1 MGQPK
6 SGNQTISHQ
15 NVAGC
20 QRFLIGSVTGMCLH
34 RRPLGRGG
42 VDARPSTSHADEAA
56 GLTAVELALR
66 LEHVTRVTEQLH
78 LIDSG
83 HVRRTVDLDLD
94 LRVLTERQREA
105 LTVRTREP
113 GKPVLW
119 IPIARQNRDHLAPVT
134 VVDRSGSVVPRITS
148 EATVDAVIAGMA
160 RLLRIQVAARIAAR
174 ADRETEKLIS
184 VRARWLIEH
193 AMAYLIR
200 HGHGT
205 PPATAAPSDPANHDQ
220 PSVGGELAEVRRQA
234 AAYFDELEVEAEYA
248 DDFDWLL
255 NSAIKEQLL
264 IVMIPATSK
273 QEHLRYEAPPATSK
287 HGDPNRPTSWRT
299 GPSNGTNTVV
309 AISSCPPCFPDS
321 PGVSQDNLA
330 AQTAPVTTSQW
341 PWG

>member
-1 MGQPK
+1 MNG
-6 SGNQTISHQ
+6 SGDGTPSPVENPPAHPAISLLRQ
-15 NVAGC
+15 AITFVPVPN
-20 QRFLIGSVTGMCLH
+20 
-34 RRPLGRGG
+34 
-42 VDARPSTSHADEAA
+42 ARPSASHADEAA

-66 LEHVTRVTEQLH
+66 LDHVTRVTEQLH

-83 HVRRTVDLDLD
+83 HVRRTVALDLD

-119 IPIARQNRDHLAPVT
+119 VPIARQNRDHLAPVT

-205 PPATAAPSDPANHDQ
+205 LRRRQPRPTPRITISRPPAASWPRCAA
-220 PSVGGELAEVRRQA
+220 RR
-234 AAYFDELEVEAEYA
+234 LPI
-248 DDFDWLL
+248 
-255 NSAIKEQLL
+255 S
-264 IVMIPATSK
+264 MS
-273 QEHLRYEAPPATSK
+273 S
-287 HGDPNRPTSWRT
+287 SWRRNS
-299 GPSNGTNTVV
+299 GRE
-309 AISSCPPCFPDS
+309 
-321 PGVSQDNLA
+321 
-330 AQTAPVTTSQW
+330 
-341 PWG
+341 